1 MNQTFISDNELIALM
16 NEDNALAF
24 EVLYHRYWKKL
35 FVTAV
40 NKTQDQDLAQEI
52 TQEIFVDLWERRASL
67 KITNVS
73 AYLNAA
79 IRFKVISAYKS
90 QLETQIEYLEIPDN
104 STNDSLELKDFEKSL
119 ASAVALLPQKTKEI
133 FQMSRFEQ
141 KSVKEISA
149 KLQIPERT
157 VEYHITQSLRFLRLH
172 LQDYFLSFSFFM
184 FKIVL
189 YYFDNILYKK

>member
-1 MNQTFISDNELIALM
+1 MKHTFISDNELISLM
-16 NEDNALAF
+16 KDDNALAF

-52 TQEIFVDLWERRASL
+52 TQEIFVDLWERRATLNIS
-67 KITNVS
+67 NVS

-104 STNDSLELKDFEKSL
+104 STHDSLALKDFEKSL
-119 ASAVALLPQKTKEI
+119 STAVALLPEKTREI

-149 KLQIPERT
+149 NLQMPERT

-172 LQDYFLSFSFFM
+172 LQDYFLSLSFFM
-184 FKIVL
+184 PKFLL
-189 YYFDNILYKK
+189 YYFENILYKK

>member
-1 MNQTFISDNELIALM
+1 MK
-16 NEDNALAF
+16 EDNALAF

-52 TQEIFVDLWERRASL
+52 TQEIFVDLWERRATL
-67 KITNVS
+67 KISNVS

-104 STNDSLELKDFEKSL
+104 STHDTLALQDFEKSL
-119 ASAVALLPQKTKEI
+119 SSAVALLPEKTREV

-141 KSVKEISA
+141 KTVKEISA
-149 KLQIPERT
+149 KLQMPERT

-184 FKIVL
+184 SKMVL
-189 YYFDNILYKK
+189 YYFENFLYKR